1 MSQPDSAPKDPDE
14 PGADRVIAIGR
25 ATLRNVDFRKVRFD
39 RFSLTGCLFLSC
51 DFRGLRLDASFQ
63 PLFSASP
70 RSYFRDCHFD
80 GADLRR
86 VRPEHARFERC
97 TFDDANL
104 DGWHADRAE
113 FVECRFAGRL
123 GRVIFAARPSREGA
137 RATGR
142 RSNDFRGNDFIDADL
157 DGVTFVGGI
166 DLDQQRL
173 PPSDERVVRLDR
185 FEQRTAS
192 ARREVRRW
200 DYPEERREALAMLDA
215 LRRRYDGQP
224 DVIAARISRTGPS
237 ARVQVR
243 LWALLERAL

>member
-1 MSQPDSAPKDPDE
+1 MSQRGSAPSPEGE
-14 PGADRVIAIGR
+14 PESDRVIAIGR

-39 RFSLTGCLFLSC
+39 RFFLTGCLFLSC
-51 DFRGLRLDASFQ
+51 DFRGIRLDASFQ

-80 GADLRR
+80 GADMRR

-104 DGWHADRAE
+104 DGWHTDRAE

-123 GRVIFAARPSREGA
+123 GRVTFSARPSSEGV
-137 RATGR
+137 RATR
-142 RSNDFRGNDFIDADL
+142 RERNDFRGNDFLDADL

-166 DLDQQRL
+166 DLDEQRL
-173 PPSDERVVRLDR
+173 PASDEIVVRVDR
-185 FEQRTAS
+185 FERRIAN

-200 DYPEERREALAMLDA
+200 DYPEERDAALAMLDA
-215 LRRRYDGQP
+215 LRRRHHGQSE
-224 DVIAARISRTGPS
+224 VIAARISANGPS
-237 ARVQVR
+237 RRVQVR
-243 LWALLERAL
+243 VWDLLERSG